1 MVQTIAHVNEWS
13 DGDAKDL
20 SELLLE
26 EEEQYHDESPV
37 VEQPQHRTNQPVAEE
52 VAVESLEED
61 RRNEVLGAQQQEQE
75 LL

>member
-20 SELLLE
+20 WELLLE
-26 EEEQYHDESPV
+26 EEEQDHDESPV
-37 VEQPQHRTNQPVAEE
+37 VGQLQHWTNQLVAEE
-52 VAVESLEED
+52 VAVELLEED
-61 RRNEVLGAQQQEQE
+61 HRDEVLEAQQQEQE